1 MSLHYIVDGYNAIRR
16 LPAFDAAASLTESRQ
31 RLCAYLEG
39 RRPHGSVRNKVTV
52 VFDGSARVGPA
63 VRAPWPFDVL
73 YSVGESADDV
83 IRRLVREARQPKN
96 CVVVTDDKGLA
107 SAVKKSGAAVAP
119 VEDFFKA
126 RPKGPVR
133 RAQAEAA
140 ADKASLDIVAREKIT
155 QELCRL
161 WLKKR

>member
-1 MSLHYIVDGYNAIRR
+1 MSVHYIVDGYNAIRR
-16 LPAFDAAASLTESRQ
+16 LPAFDAAHLAESRQ

-39 RRPHGSVRNKVTV
+39 RRPHGSARNRVTV

-73 YSVGESADDV
+73 FSIGESADDV

-107 SAVKKSGAAVAP
+107 SVVKESGAAVAP
-119 VEDFFKA
+119 VSDFFKA
-126 RPKGPVR
+126 RPQGKVR
-133 RAQAEAA
+133 GVRAREALEET
-140 ADKASLDIVAREKIT
+140 SLDIVAREKIT

-161 WLKKR
+161 WLKKK